1 MPGDV
6 LADRVRA
13 ALAGKRVTEQQ
24 RMFRGTFVMLN
35 GNMTVGASPRR
46 G

>member
-6 LADRVRA
+6 LADRVRV
-13 ALAGKRVTEQQ
+13 LAGKRVTEQ
-24 RMFRGTFVMLN
+24 RMFGGTFVMLN
-35 GNMTVGASPRR
+35 GNMTLGALPRL